1 MKRKEVIATIL
12 VSIAFVA
19 LATTFI
25 WAIFER
31 SADAM
36 DSGRFINICV
46 SLTSILT
53 LVVMIYAVYM
63 MRGEESADKRYEEYA
78 LKRKE
83 EESKGKL

>member
-1 MKRKEVIATIL
+1 MKRNEVIATIL
-12 VSIAFVA
+12 VSIVFVV
-19 LATTFI
+19 LAAVLV

-36 DSGRFINICV
+36 DAGRFVNICV
-46 SLTSILT
+46 SLTSVLT
-53 LVVMIYAVYM
+53 LMVMIYAVYM

>member
-1 MKRKEVIATIL
+1 MKKKEVIATVI
-12 VSIAFVA
+12 VSIAFLA
-19 LATTFI
+19 LAATFI

-31 SADAM
+31 SAGEMDA
-36 DSGRFINICV
+36 GKFVNICV

-53 LVVMIYAVYM
+53 FVVMIYAVYM
-63 MRGEESADKRYEEYA
+63 MRGEESSEKRYEEYA

>member
-1 MKRKEVIATIL
+1 MKKNEVIATVI
-12 VSIAFVA
+12 VSIAFMA
-19 LATTFI
+19 LAATFI
-25 WAIFER
+25 WAILER

-36 DSGRFINICV
+36 DVGKFVNICV

-53 LVVMIYAVYM
+53 FVVMIYAVYM
-63 MRGEESADKRYEEYA
+63 MRGEESSEKRYEEYA

>member
-1 MKRKEVIATIL
+1 MKKNEVIATVI
-12 VSIAFVA
+12 VSIAFVV
-19 LATTFI
+19 LAATFI
-25 WAIFER
+25 WAILER

-36 DSGRFINICV
+36 DVGKFVNICV

-53 LVVMIYAVYM
+53 FVVMIYAVYM
-63 MRGEESADKRYEEYA
+63 MRGEESSEKRYEEYA